1 MGETPVMDQA
11 KLLEEQRETWGTRGG
26 FVLAAIGSAV
36 GLGNLWGF
44 PYKLYDNGGGAFLVP
59 YIIGMVCIGIP
70 LLILE
75 FSLGHFSQRAAP
87 DAFGRCNKR
96 LEFVGWWGVL
106 LGFVIIMYYPV
117 ILAYCFS
124 FLYYSVISIIN
135 DVPLPWAGSGIEGV
149 ENAKTFFNTTY
160 LHKIEGPGL
169 GEMQWHILLPL
180 IVSWALM
187 YLCIFKGVK
196 LVGKIVWLTVPLP
209 FLMLIVLAVRG
220 LTLEGAMGGLVYYLD
235 PDWSQL
241 AKPTTWRFAFGQVF
255 FSLSL
260 AYGVMLTYA
269 SFLHRKSDLNNNAA
283 IICFADL
290 GTSFVGGIAIFATLG
305 GMAFATQQGGNGVGV
320 ADVVDGGPGLAFVA
334 FPYALAQ
341 LPGAAWWSLIFFFTL
356 VTLGIDSA
364 FSITESVLAGLIDK
378 TGWKRAIVLP
388 AMTVVGLAF
397 GLVFVTQSGL
407 NWLGTIDGFV
417 NGTWGIAFLGLLECV
432 ALSWFYRIETL
443 RNHANERSDWKLG
456 SWWNFAIRVLI
467 PIVLGTLFVWSL
479 LDDVTN
485 ENGFLR
491 TPDGN
496 WILPNC
502 VGMTVM
508 AIVPIISIA
517 LSLVKS
523 PISTGDGHGV
533 QKTIKYHST
542 YSGKVISISAFIMSI
557 ISAAVLVVIFA
568 GQGTEIPVK
577 QIWMYYALVIG
588 IVSVLLANY
597 QLAKLDKSYISPT
610 VFSRFAGVIAT
621 LDISACIALKLI
633 SLTDTAVKAPRDTA
647 ADGLTSTSYIIL
659 AVACLLIAGGLSWCF
674 WRAMT
679 SPADYDKS
687 VQYPS
692 S

>member
-1 MGETPVMDQA
+1 MAEI

-26 FVLAAIGSAV
+26 FVLAAVGSAV

-75 FSLGHFSQRAAP
+75 FSLGHFTQRAAP

-96 LEFVGWWGVL
+96 LEFVGWWGIL
-106 LGFVIIMYYPV
+106 LGFVIILYYPV

-124 FLYYSVISIIN
+124 FLYYSVLSIIN
-135 DVPLPWAGSGIEGV
+135 GTPLPWAGEGV
-149 ENAKTFFNTTY
+149 QGVVNAKEFFFTEY
-160 LHKIEGPGL
+160 LHIQKGPAL
-169 GEMQWHILLPL
+169 GEMQWHILIPL
-180 IVSWALM
+180 IVAWVLM

-209 FLMLIVLAVRG
+209 FLMLIVLAIRG

-269 SFLHRKSDLNNNAA
+269 SFLHRKSDLNNNAS

-305 GMAFATQQGGNGVGV
+305 GMAFATQQGGNAVGV

-341 LPGAAWWSLIFFFTL
+341 LPGAAWWSLVFFFTL

-364 FSITESVLAGLIDK
+364 FSITESVLAGLVDK
-378 TGWKRAIVLP
+378 TGWKRSLVLP
-388 AMTVVGLAF
+388 GMSLIGLAF
-397 GLVFVTQSGL
+397 GIVFVTQSGL
-407 NWLGTIDGFV
+407 NWLGTIDGFI

-432 ALSWFYRIETL
+432 ALSWFYRVETL

-467 PIVLGTLFVWSL
+467 PIILGTLFIWSL
-479 LDDVTN
+479 LDDFDPQKG
-485 ENGFLR
+485 GFLR
-491 TPDGN
+491 TQAGS

-502 VGMTVM
+502 VGISVM
-508 AIVPIISIA
+508 IIVPIMAIA

-523 PISTGDGHGV
+523 PIPSADGHGV

-542 YSGKVISISAFIMSI
+542 SSGKVISIAAFIMSI
-557 ISAAVLVVIFA
+557 ISAGVLVGIIAAA
-568 GQGTEIPVK
+568 GTDISGK
-577 QIWMYYALVIG
+577 QVWIIYALVIG
-588 IVSVLLANY
+588 VISVMLANY
-597 QLAKLDKSYISPT
+597 QLARLDKSYISPT

-633 SLTDTAVKAPRDTA
+633 SLTKPTEKAPKEVA
-647 ADGLTSTSYIIL
+647 EGMTSTSYIIL

-679 SPADYDKS
+679 STPDEENA
-687 VQYPS
+687 VQQPS

>member
-1 MGETPVMDQA
+1 MAE
-11 KLLEEQRETWGTRGG
+11 LLEEQRETWGTRGG
-26 FVLAAIGSAV
+26 FVLAAVGSAV

-44 PYKLYDNGGGAFLVP
+44 PYKLYDSGGGAFLVP

-75 FSLGHFSQRAAP
+75 FSLGHFTQRAAP
-87 DAFGRCNKR
+87 NAFGRCNKR
-96 LEFVGWWGVL
+96 LEFVGWWGIL

-124 FLYYSVISIIN
+124 FLYFSAQSIIN
-135 DVPLPWAGSGIEGV
+135 GTALPWAGSGIEGV
-149 ENAKTFFNTTY
+149 ENAKTFFNETY
-160 LHKIEGPGL
+160 LHKIDGPGF
-169 GEMQWHILLPL
+169 GNMQWHILTPL
-180 IVSWALM
+180 IISWVLM
-187 YLCIFKGVK
+187 YFCIFKGVK

-209 FLMLIVLAVRG
+209 FLMLIVLAIRG
-220 LTLEGAMGGLVYYLD
+220 LTLEGAMDGLVYYLD

-241 AKPTTWRFAFGQVF
+241 AKPTTWRLAFGQVF

-305 GMAFATQQGGNGVGV
+305 GMAFVTQQSGNGVGV
-320 ADVVDGGPGLAFVA
+320 ADVVDGGPGLAFIA

-364 FSITESVLAGLIDK
+364 FSITESVLAGLVDK
-378 TGWKRAIVLP
+378 TGWKRSIVLP

-407 NWLGTIDGFV
+407 NWLYTIDGFI

-443 RNHANERSDWKLG
+443 RSHANERSDWKLG
-456 SWWNFAIRVLI
+456 VWWNYAIRLVI
-467 PIVLGTLFVWSL
+467 PIVLGTLFIWSL
-479 LDDVTN
+479 IDDVTK
-485 ENGFLR
+485 EGGFLK
-491 TPDGN
+491 TPDGE
-496 WILPNC
+496 WIVFNC
-502 VGMTVM
+502 VGLCVM
-508 AIVPIISIA
+508 AMVPIVSIA

-523 PISTGDGHGV
+523 PVYTGDGHGV
-533 QKTIKYHST
+533 QKTITYHTSYT
-542 YSGKVISISAFIMSI
+542 NRVLSIVAFLMAM
-557 ISAAVLVVIFA
+557 ISAAVLIVIISVH
-568 GQGTEIPVK
+568 GTNIANMKV
-577 QIWMYYALVIG
+577 WMCYALVIG
-588 IVSVLLANY
+588 VAAVLLANY
-597 QLAKLDKSYISPT
+597 QMAKLDKSNIAPT
-610 VFSRFAGVIAT
+610 VFNRFAGVIGT
-621 LDISACIALKLI
+621 LDISACIALTLVT
-633 SLTDTAVKAPRDTA
+633 LTGTAAKAPRETA
-647 ADGLTSTSYIIL
+647 AKGLTSTSYIIL

-679 SPADYDKS
+679 ASSDEDKS
-687 VQYPS
+687 IQYPS